1 MICGVLIDLDG
12 TVYVGDRCLPGTP
25 QAIKRLR
32 DLGMRILFVTNNST
46 RPPETLAEK
55 LRGMDIPCTEGEVLT
70 SSMAVARHL
79 EPGRVLWIG
88 MDGLRVALRGCGFEL
103 FDLEDL
109 EPGQEQILDYVV
121 VGLDRQLTQPK
132 AEIAAR
138 CIRAGAQF
146 VATNRDRK
154 VNTNRGFV
162 TGAAKTVGAVADL
175 AGTEPRV
182 VGKPEQPI
190 FDQAIVALGMEPH
203 KIAMVGDN
211 LLTDVLGG
219 RQAGLRTVL
228 VLSGV
233 TSRLDLESEE
243 ARDPDGN
250 RVEPDEIYGDLS
262 HWVDQLTEQ
271 DPESAPPAR
280 YRLDT

>member
-12 TVYVGDRCLPGTP
+12 TVYVGDRCLPGIP
-25 QAIKRLR
+25 QAIQRLR

-46 RPPETLAEK
+46 RPPEALAEK
-55 LRGMDIPCTEGEVLT
+55 LRGMDIPCTEEEVLT

-79 EPGRVLWIG
+79 EPGRALWIG
-88 MDGLRVALRGCGFEL
+88 MEGLQVALSRGGFEL
-103 FDLEDL
+103 VEQDA
-109 EPGQEQILDYVV
+109 EPADGASLDYVV
-121 VGLDRQLTQPK
+121 VGLDRQLAQPK
-132 AEIAAR
+132 AERAAR

-175 AGTEPRV
+175 AGIEPRV

-190 FDQAIVALGMEPH
+190 FDQAIAALGMEPH
-203 KIAMVGDN
+203 EIAMVGDS

-219 RQAGLRTVL
+219 RRAGLHTVL

-243 ARDPDGN
+243 ARDPAGDP
-250 RVEPDEIYGDLS
+250 VEPDETYDDLAQ
-262 HWVDQLTEQ
+262 WVDQLK
-271 DPESAPPAR
+271 A
-280 YRLDT
+280 